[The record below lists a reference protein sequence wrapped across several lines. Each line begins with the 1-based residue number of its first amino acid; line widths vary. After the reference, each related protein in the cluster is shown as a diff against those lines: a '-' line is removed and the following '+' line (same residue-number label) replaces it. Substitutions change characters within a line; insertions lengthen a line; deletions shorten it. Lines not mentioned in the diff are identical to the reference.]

1 MIRVLLDE
9 NVPHRLRHRLKPPH
23 EVSTVQE
30 EGWTSI
36 QNGALLAA
44 ADGHFDVL
52 ITFDSNLEYQQDL
65 TGKSISVL
73 VIRTRSNTYKSLTPV
88 LPSILEALEAM
99 EAGQIVQVSG

>member
-1 MIRVLLDE
+1 MRVLLDE

-23 EVSTVQE
+23 EVSTVQD

-44 ADGHFDVL
+44 ADSRFDVL

-73 VIRTRSNTYKSLTPV
+73 VIRTRSNTYKSLTPL
-88 LPSILEALEAM
+88 LPLILEALEAM
-99 EAGQIVQVSG
+99 QPGQVSRVAG